1 MARVCKEVWTT
12 SGRTSC
18 SCISRPAS
26 TAWAAPRSVR
36 SASHQPVKR
45 LSLFHSLSP
54 WRSSTRRC
62 VAMASTLGRGAEGSG
77 GQAQDR
83 GSELV
88 DAVLRQHRAD
98 AESAGSLGG
107 VVVSEGRE
115 EGDQLRG
122 KIGRA
127 SGRERVCQYV

>member
-1 MARVCKEVWTT
+1 
-12 SGRTSC
+12 
-18 SCISRPAS
+18 
-26 TAWAAPRSVR
+26 
-36 SASHQPVKR
+36 
-45 LSLFHSLSP
+45 
-54 WRSSTRRC
+54 
-62 VAMASTLGRGAEGSG
+62 MASTLGRGAEGSG

-115 EGDQLRG
+115 EDDQLLGMVVQHPLGHPQTAEARKSVVVGKECGSTWRSRG
-122 KIGRA
+122 VTDQSKKK
-127 SGRERVCQYV
+127 